1 MVIFQI
7 PGVASYSFVIRQ
19 ISTNSGVVCAAVRCE
34 SFSALAHTYPDIFEK
49 RNLFPSFCTERFSM
63 ISLFASNIICS
74 FQIFA
79 LTLFIVIHWL
89 NLHKEVLAAQK
100 DSCHFY
106 YPLFHLLCVRQ
117 VIITKKSQQ
126 CSLTNKSDCSF
137 SFPLYPFYVNVDSWK
152 NILHF
157 LIMVYLTLVYFSWF
171 YYRTT
176 FIHSNAFRAGVSRF
190 NCDLV
195 IFICENIFH

>member
-117 VIITKKSQQ
+117 VIIIIIIKKSTVFLNKQNWLLVLFSLIHILRQ
-126 CSLTNKSDCSF
+126 CWLLKEYTSFLNNGFFDFSLF
-137 SFPLYPFYVNVDSWK
+137 FV
-152 NILHF
+152 ILRPDE
-157 LIMVYLTLVYFSWF
+157 IYS
-171 YYRTT
+171 
-176 FIHSNAFRAGVSRF
+176 
-190 NCDLV
+190 
-195 IFICENIFH
+195 